1 MPWLSKAF
9 RRRWKVRLSGWFGP
23 TSFRIW
29 GKTLR
34 IRYLGLENYTFKNK
48 KGQTPVYALWHE
60 NIPLGV
66 YVHRD
71 QGHGVMVS
79 QHHDGDI
86 VAKVIRPLG
95 YRFAR
100 GSTSRGGARALLEM
114 IDKKTF
120 PGGVVLTPDGP
131 LGPPFSIAPGVFQL
145 AARTG
150 RPIVAI
156 GFSLSR
162 SYRFSS
168 WDKMMVPM
176 PCSKVVI
183 AYSKPFFVS
192 KSSGVDVDI
201 SLLEKQMREA
211 FKFVH
216 LAAEA
221 EMETWA

>member
-1 MPWLSKAF
+1 MPWFNKAF

-23 TSFRIW
+23 TFFRIW
-29 GKTLR
+29 GRSLH
-34 IRYLGLENYTFKNK
+34 IRCLGLENYMFKNE

-66 YVHRD
+66 YVHRN

-86 VAKVIRPLG
+86 VAKVIAPLG

-114 IDKKTF
+114 IDKKSF

-156 GFSLSR
+156 GFSLSKC
-162 SYRFSS
+162 YRFNS
-168 WDKMMVPM
+168 WDKMMIPM
-176 PCSKVVI
+176 PFSRVVI
-183 AYSKPFFVS
+183 AYSEPFFVS
-192 KSSGVDVDI
+192 KSSGLDVDI
-201 SLLEKQMREA
+201 TLLEKKMREA
-211 FKFVH
+211 FERAH
-216 LAAEA
+216 SAADIA
-221 EMETWA
+221 MEGWG